1 MTKHRV
7 VSFVTKHRVVSFI
20 VTKHR
25 VVSSV
30 VTKHRVVSSV
40 VTKHRVVDNPLEKC
54 AAKAVPSVN
63 WRPIRC
69 ELRACNRVTMAFK
82 TVERNIHLCISTY
95 ISLYNFKCIS
105 SNPIG
110 SLSLANG
117 QGRGKAMAGINSRF
131 ATLTEEEIL
140 YMLSPNLLMLHR
152 RNPTAVRRRCAQRC
166 DNENK
171 PQRCDSENEH

>member
-1 MTKHRV
+1 
-7 VSFVTKHRVVSFI
+7 
-20 VTKHR
+20 
-25 VVSSV
+25 
-30 VTKHRVVSSV
+30 
-40 VTKHRVVDNPLEKC
+40 
-54 AAKAVPSVN
+54 
-63 WRPIRC
+63 
-69 ELRACNRVTMAFK
+69 MAFK

-95 ISLYNFKCIS
+95 ISLYRLGSTRTVNMYNFKCIS

-166 DNENK
+166 DDENE